1 MSVRIRRDAGDRCR
15 VAEARPARPRLARR
29 LRRMDVAK
37 PLYRLG
43 VSTIVEFRGTFRLVE
58 ADSDRLRHLSKGTW
72 YCRCGELATVERDAP
87 ECDICS
93 AGSDCGLDC
102 TVSRLSCAK

>member
-1 MSVRIRRDAGDRCR
+1 MSCGAGSAGPPSGDEP
-15 VAEARPARPRLARR
+15 VAPHGSGQA
-29 LRRMDVAK
+29 DVSS
-37 PLYRLG
+37 RG
-43 VSTIVEFRGTFRLVE
+43 EHNRGIQGTFRLVE
-58 ADSDRLRHLSKGTW
+58 ADFDRLRHLSKGTW

-102 TVSRLSCAK
+102 TVSRLSCAKCGATT